1 MAFQNFNDFAY
12 MNDQLAEDLTI
23 TVIGKDTGETD
34 DLGKPIMGPNV
45 VYHVSEVITNTTN
58 PNMTYSQEDGGQLP
72 VGTLYWLSHMVACP
86 KGTIVQRSN
95 GSKYE
100 VVNHADDLAAGMTYY
115 QIKEVG
121 TDE

>member
-1 MAFQNFNDFAY
+1 

-34 DLGKPIMGPNV
+34 DLGKPILGPNV
-45 VYHVSEVITNTTN
+45 VNQVSEVITNTTN

-121 TDE
+121 TDD

>member
-1 MAFQNFNDFAY
+1 
-12 MNDQLAEDLTI
+12 MNHQLAEDLTI

-34 DLGKPIMGPNV
+34 DLGKPILGPNV

-95 GSKYE
+95 GLKYE
-100 VVNHADDLAAGMTYY
+100 VVNHADDLSAGMTYY